1 MHVVPGTQ
9 ETEAGGSFGLKSSEL
24 VWATQQERLCVLK
37 KERKKETDQPS
48 SYTTTERK
56 EVTIVCHKISGL
68 MTMYSCKILSLLLR
82 TSGVNSYNPHNI

>member
-37 KERKKETDQPS
+37 KGKKE
-48 SYTTTERK
+48 R
-56 EVTIVCHKISGL
+56 
-68 MTMYSCKILSLLLR
+68 
-82 TSGVNSYNPHNI
+82 N